1 MYLNLLLHC
10 LLWPKIAKNKVL
22 GLLQLLEARELG
34 KSFADLMATPGG
46 VQLIF
51 LDNAAFSDSYPV
63 FPIYL
68 EAGIAR
74 RTRGTERGKRDRS
87 KGER

>member
-10 LLWPKIAKNKVL
+10 LLWPQIAKNRVL

-34 KSFADLMATPGG
+34 ESFADLM
-46 VQLIF
+46 F
-51 LDNAAFSDSYPV
+51 HDNAAFSDSYPV

-74 RTRGTERGKRDRS
+74 RTRRTESG
-87 KGER
+87 